1 MRKNPVLEEI
11 DKKQTAIN
19 EESQLIQKKK
29 KKTNPL
35 AIATSMILV
44 VSVLI
49 GLIRILLT
57 SL

>member
-11 DKKQTAIN
+11 DNKQTAIN
-19 EESQLIQKKK
+19 KESQLIQKK

-44 VSVLI
+44 ISVLI

-57 SL
+57 AL